1 MFSKTYSFVNE
12 QFAGKT
18 ITQFYAFRF
27 NYQALLFQAKKIEKI
42 KNKLEKC
49 RKSKY
54 MKKP

>member
-12 QFAGKT
+12 QFSGKT

-27 NYQALLFQAKKIEKI
+27 NYRALLFQAKKIEKI